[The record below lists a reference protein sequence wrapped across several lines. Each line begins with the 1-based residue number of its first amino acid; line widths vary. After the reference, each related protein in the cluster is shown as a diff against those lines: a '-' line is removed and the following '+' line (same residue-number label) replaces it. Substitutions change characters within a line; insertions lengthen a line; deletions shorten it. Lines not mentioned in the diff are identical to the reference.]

1 MRLAMNEQEPAR
13 SDSLTLSMGRILG
26 MVADAGAY
34 RFSPLPSSADE
45 AAIDLLGDFEEA
57 SERDQRTFVSSL
69 EESASFALLAFA
81 ERMSMLSVRRTSE
94 NLLQLGCVAFVLS
107 IHHIDPRM
115 GLMIISLLHRSAE
128 KLGVS
133 PDPLF
138 RSALKYA
145 VDPAV
150 SELILSF
157 LARDPKKKD
166 IRAMGFKEVD
176 GPSGLIYW
184 QGGPRPIPEGLK

>member
-1 MRLAMNEQEPAR
+1 MKEQQPDGAHRLKE
-13 SDSLTLSMGRILG
+13 SMARILETLKE
-26 MVADAGAY
+26 ASDY
-34 RFSPLPSSADE
+34 RFRPLPSAVDE
-45 AAIDLLGDFEEA
+45 DVIALLGDFERA
-57 SERDQRTFVSSL
+57 GDGDQKAFVASL
-69 EESASFALLAFA
+69 EEPASYALLAFA